1 MMGAFI
7 PKKKNKEETEQIAM
21 EIEWSKELKIEDKI
35 QFHRAKKRKAI
46 KLALP
51 EKLKRTKM
59 TNNAP
64 SKVLSSIKIYA
75 KPITKLNFKQTD
87 LNKFSTNVSK
97 SQLKCEKGQPNL
109 FLAGKI
115 T

>member
-35 QFHRAKKRKAI
+35 PLWPRAKKRKAS
-46 KLALP
+46 KVALP

-64 SKVLSSIKIYA
+64 SKVLGSIKMYA
-75 KPITKLNFKQTD
+75 KPITQFKFKQT
-87 LNKFSTNVSK
+87 
-97 SQLKCEKGQPNL
+97 
-109 FLAGKI
+109 I
-115 T
+115 